1 MVLGVCNYK
10 MVDNNKMYF
19 TDEHILLRKMVRD
32 FSEKELK
39 PIAQEID
46 KNSKFPHDS
55 IKKISDL
62 GLMGIPWDEKYNGS
76 GMDYLSLVIAI
87 EEMGKVCVSTA
98 VTVMAHTSLG
108 SSPFAYFGTSEQKQ
122 KYLTNLSS
130 GQMIG
135 AFGLTE
141 PNAGSDAGSTQTTAI
156 LKDGKYIVNGQ
167 KAFCTNAGVAGV
179 IIFTSKIIH
188 DDNEIGIGALFVDA
202 GTKGLKIG
210 EPENK
215 MGWKGSDTR
224 SVYFDNMEIPES
236 NILGSPDK
244 GFKHF
249 LQTLTGGRIT
259 ISALALGI
267 CQAAYNIAL
276 KYSHERKAF
285 GKKINKFQSVSFKL
299 ADMATQIEAA
309 KHLVYYAAWRK
320 DINKN
325 FIKEAAMAKL
335 FSSEL
340 AMKITTDAIQLLGGY
355 GYIREYDVERF
366 FRDAKILEIG
376 EGTSEVQRI
385 IIAREILKNLN

>member
-1 MVLGVCNYK
+1 
-10 MVDNNKMYF
+10 MVDNSSIYF
-19 TDEHILLRKMVRD
+19 NEEHKLLRKMVKD
-32 FSEKELK
+32 FSEQELK
-39 PIAQEID
+39 PLAQDID
-46 KNSKFPHDS
+46 KYSRFPDES
-55 IKKISDL
+55 IKKIADL
-62 GLMGIPWDEKYNGS
+62 GLMGIPWEEKYNGS

-108 SSPFAYFGTSEQKQ
+108 SAPFAYFGTDTQKEN
-122 KYLTNLSS
+122 YLKRLAS
-130 GQMIG
+130 GEIIG

-141 PNAGSDAGSTQTTAI
+141 PNAGSDAGGTQTTAV
-156 LKDGKYIVNGQ
+156 LKGDKYIVNGQ
-167 KAFCTNAGVAGV
+167 KAFCTNAGAAGV
-179 IIFTSKIIH
+179 IIFTSRIIH
-188 DDNEIGIGALFVDA
+188 DNEEIGIGALYVD
-202 GTKGLKIG
+202 TNTNGLKLG
-210 EPENK
+210 KPENK

-224 SVYFDNMEIPES
+224 TVYFDNLEIPAS

-267 CQAAYNIAL
+267 SQAAYNIAL
-276 KYSHERKAF
+276 KYSQEREAF

-309 KHLVYYAAWRK
+309 KHLVYYAARLK

-340 AMKITTDAIQLLGGY
+340 AMRVTTDAIQLLGGY

-376 EGTSEVQRI
+376 EGTSEIQRI
-385 IIAREILKNLN
+385 IISREILKSL